1 MVNFKRASIFTLVL
15 LQGVLNGSARAQK
28 PPVLPEDCFSKLS
41 AADLDAIGS
50 ETREWARGLVSGNAY
65 LDLHAEFQ
73 KALAKRLS
81 GSPLTSKEQERVR
94 AADRERTNAMKL
106 LLQNGARLDSKG
118 NFSLAD
124 FPFEKLTKGES
135 RELSKAFVAIFP
147 SAHGRLVKIADPKR
161 REALFIE
168 GHVLLPPALKASDP
182 KMKFSASVPLETYR
196 KAVAAELAGL
206 ESHFS
211 KLLVSARKGGNF
223 SDLINEVS
231 AFYTNDVWGKPAWER
246 PHEASERAEH
256 EMAQM
261 RLRRLKSK
269 WGLTQE
275 QMGVALTTYVRVMS
289 QASVNRELAL
299 TDFSNKAT
307 AIALA
312 PAIAPVVASSL
323 LPAFATGL
331 GFAGVDMAVG
341 AGIQKSTRGGNYT
354 CHLLEQ
360 IDRKLAPGVTTAL
373 LFSPLG
379 ALGKAA
385 VSVNPVMKATA
396 RGGLVVL
403 SGAGAMGAVTS
414 WNHSQES
421 KKAAHR
427 AAAIEGIESPR
438 AQAHWAEAKEA
449 RTHAMVDAGF
459 AMLGVTEF
467 LPKPIHPSVEGLP
480 KSVLASASGR
490 RAADMTNRI
499 YLDTEKFSQ
508 LSESDK
514 DRHLA
519 TLCEST
525 RELLGELGTKLEP
538 VDPDNSGVLI
548 VSPDRNGSVLNRA
561 AWEVEK
567 RYGTEMVF
575 DPLRLIEG
583 GMDAY
588 FSGNENQI
596 GISFKEILSGKS
608 SDDLKHEI
616 IHLVRSNNLELP
628 LLGKVLYP
636 IKQFFK
642 GRIHPYDEQMSFQE
656 VVTHTWDLT
665 SIAWRLGR
673 RMSVVDRKD
682 YVRKLDMVLLVSGKA
697 VKALRASIIEL
708 RKNDFLS
715 DPAQFEKALARG
727 TVRLVFADKSE
738 VVIPIKSAF
747 IAQIRLA
754 RTSADGKRK
763 LLQDL
768 LIKQLEGELSSVR
781 SIEEQVHVVKDMGER
796 AFEKSALNLIKGL
809 RKEIRDM
816 DHTAL
821 QASEK
826 VRSDFLAK
834 AEQAEGEMKVIYR
847 SPIQAGKP
855 LTLREYQKVLERADQ
870 REETAR
876 EIYRLYDRD
885 CTKADCMAAELKTL
899 DHELSTWVSQV
910 SHPLW
915 LEKAARH
922 EEKATEWVQ
931 KMIRAKAA
939 GKEAEF
945 QEAKKGFQYETEQAL
960 DHLEAVDSDIQTKRF
975 EKQYQTWED
984 QLSRKGIW
992 LD

>member
-1 MVNFKRASIFTLVL
+1 MVNFKHASIVTLAL
-15 LQGVLNGSARAQK
+15 LQGVLTGSARAQK

-41 AADLDAIGS
+41 AADLDAIGN
-50 ETREWARGLVSGNAY
+50 ETRDWARGLVAGNAY

-73 KALAKRLS
+73 NALAKRVSGLS
-81 GSPLTSKEQERVR
+81 LSSKEQDRVR
-94 AADRERTNAMKL
+94 AADSERTSAMKL
-106 LLQNGARLDSKG
+106 LLKNGAHLDSKG
-118 NFSLAD
+118 KLSLAD
-124 FPFEKLTKGES
+124 FRFESLQGGKA

-147 SAHGRLVKIADPKR
+147 SAYGRLVKISEPDR

-168 GHVLLPPALKASDP
+168 GHVLLPPALKKSEP
-182 KMKFSASVPLETYR
+182 GQKFSAAISLADYR
-196 KAVAAELAGL
+196 KSVASELNGL

-223 SDLINEVS
+223 SELIDEVS
-231 AFYTNDVWGKPAWER
+231 AFYTHDVWGKTPWER
-246 PHEASERAEH
+246 PHEAAERAEH

-275 QMGVALTTYVRVMS
+275 QMGVALTTYARVLS
-289 QASVNRELAL
+289 QASANREAAL
-299 TDFSNKAT
+299 SDFGNKAM

-323 LPAFATGL
+323 LPAFATGV
-331 GFAGVDMAVG
+331 GFAGVDMVVG
-341 AGIQKSTRGGNYT
+341 AGIQKSSRGGNYT

-385 VSVNPVMKATA
+385 VSVNPVVKVAA
-396 RGGLVVL
+396 RSGLVAL
-403 SGAGAMGAVTS
+403 SGAGAVGAVTS
-414 WNHSQES
+414 WHHSQVS

-459 AMLGVTEF
+459 SLLGVTEF
-467 LPKPIHPSVEGLP
+467 LPKPVHHSTRELP

-490 RAADMTNRI
+490 RAADLTNGI
-499 YLDTEKFSQ
+499 YLDTKKFSQ
-508 LSESDK
+508 LDGAEK

-519 TLCEST
+519 ELCGSA
-525 RELLGELGTKLEP
+525 RELLAELGTKLEP
-538 VDPDNSGVLI
+538 VDPDNSGVLVI
-548 VSPDRNGSVLNRA
+548 SPDRNGSVLNRA
-561 AWEVEK
+561 AWEVDR
-567 RYGTEMVF
+567 RYGTEVVF
-575 DPLRLIEG
+575 DPLRLVEG
-583 GMDAY
+583 EMDAY
-588 FSGNENQI
+588 FSGEENQI
-596 GISFKEILSGKS
+596 GISFKEILRGKN

-628 LLGKVLYP
+628 LLGKIFYP
-636 IKQFFK
+636 IKQFLK
-642 GRIHPYDEQMSFQE
+642 GRIHPYDSQMSFQE

-673 RMSVVDRKD
+673 RMGVVDRKD
-682 YVRKLDMVLLVSGKA
+682 YFGKLDMVLLISEKA
-697 VKALRASIIEL
+697 VKALRSSINEL
-708 RKNDFLS
+708 KRSEFLA
-715 DPAQFEKALARG
+715 DTAQFEKALARG
-727 TVRLVFADKSE
+727 TVRLVLPDKSE

-763 LLQDL
+763 LLQGL
-768 LIKQLEGELSSVR
+768 LVKQLEGELSSVR
-781 SIEEQVHVVKDMGER
+781 SIEGQVHVVKDMGER
-796 AFEKSALNLIKGL
+796 ALEKSALNLIKGL

-816 DHTAL
+816 DQTAL

-855 LTLREYQKVLERADQ
+855 LTLKEYQKVLERVDQ

-899 DHELSTWVSQV
+899 DHELSTWMAQV
-910 SHPLW
+910 SYPLW

-922 EEKATEWVQ
+922 EERATEWVQ
-931 KMIRAKAA
+931 KMIQAKAS
-939 GKEAEF
+939 GKETDFNA
-945 QEAKKGFQYETEQAL
+945 AKKAFQFETEQAL
-960 DHLEAVDSDIQTKRF
+960 DHLEAVDNDLQTKRF
-975 EKQYQTWED
+975 EKQYQAWED